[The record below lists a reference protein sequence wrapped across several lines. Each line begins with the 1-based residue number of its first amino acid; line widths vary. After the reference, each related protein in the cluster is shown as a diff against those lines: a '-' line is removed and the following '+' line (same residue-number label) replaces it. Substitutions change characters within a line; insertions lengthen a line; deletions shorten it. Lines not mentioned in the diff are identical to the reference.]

1 MDETL
6 YYTKLY
12 DIYYKMLTEKQCK
25 YFKLYYF
32 ENLSIDEIS
41 DMEGISK
48 AAVSKQLAVVKT
60 YLNDFE
66 EKLAILKKRE
76 AIEKEFENE
85 KEVLSRITKY
95 DNI

>member
-66 EKLAILKKRE
+66 EKLAILKKKE

-85 KEVLSRITKY
+85 KEVLSRIAKY

>member
-12 DIYYKMLTEKQCK
+12 DIYYKMLTKKQCK

-41 DMEGISK
+41 EVENISK
-48 AAVSKQLAVVKT
+48 AAVSKQLSVVKA
-60 YLNDFE
+60 YLKDFE

-85 KEVLSRITKY
+85 KEVLSRIAKY